1 MRNRVLAVLGVSLL
15 VGIVLYIFGIRSTK
29 LSVAV
34 APEPVFCIG
43 GVRESAERCAS
54 GIPITD
60 SMILTYI
67 VLAVIIIVAVAATRN
82 MKLVPT
88 GLQNTVET
96 VVEFLYTFGQSVDRK
111 NVGKFFPIYATIFIF
126 FLFSNFSGLVPG
138 VSNIGVC
145 APEHAAGEA
154 HAEGEA
160 KAEKIWIDTLPGSCA
175 EGTKLVPFL
184 RSPSTDLNVTFAYAL
199 VAVFMVQYFG
209 FQALGLGY
217 LTKFFNFKEGAMGT
231 FVGIMEL
238 ISEFVRI
245 MAFAFRLFGNLFAGK
260 TVIVVMTFLFPY
272 LLPLPFYGLEVFV
285 AVIQAVIFAVLT
297 LVFMSL
303 AVVAHGHDD
312 HGHGTPVEA
321 ADLPGH
327 GGSH

>member
-1 MRNRVLAVLGVSLL
+1 MRNRVLAVLGIALL
-15 VGIVLYIFGIRSTK
+15 IGIGLYLAGIRSTK

-34 APEPVFCIG
+34 APEPVFCVG

-54 GIPITD
+54 GVPITD

-67 VLAVIIIVAVAATRN
+67 VIAVIIGLAIAATRN
-82 MKLVPT
+82 MKMVPT
-88 GLQNTVET
+88 GLQNVMET
-96 VVEFLYTFGQSVDRK
+96 IVEFLYNFGQSVDRK
-111 NVGKFFPIYATIFIF
+111 NVGKFFPIYATIFVF
-126 FLFSNFSGLVPG
+126 FLVSNFSGLVPG
-138 VSNIGVC
+138 VSNIGICV
-145 APEHAAGEA
+145 AEH
-154 HAEGEA
+154 HAEGAAEEP
-160 KAEKIWIDTLPGSCA
+160 KAEKIWVDTLPGSCPS
-175 EGTKLVPFL
+175 GTKLVPFL

-217 LTKFFNFKEGAMGT
+217 LTKFFNFKEGPMGT
-231 FVGIMEL
+231 FVGLMEL

-285 AVIQAVIFAVLT
+285 SVIQAVIFAVLT

-303 AVVAHGHDD
+303 AVISHDGHGDHGAEAHGA
-312 HGHGTPVEA
+312 GH
-321 ADLPGH
+321 
-327 GGSH
+327 